1 MNDTIEFTVWV
12 SLFDVIMIGLILVGA
27 YRGFTQGVIVQTISL
42 FSVLIG
48 LTICVNVSKQVY
60 NMLDSI
66 SLINDLLAMFVLVVL
81 FCGVIYLTL
90 QLNRKVSNHIAGINK
105 GFTNRALGAVFG
117 AVKYFFIA
125 AVFLIAMFKLDEH
138 VAFLPKS
145 AKSSRLTYLSTSL
158 VTSIFPYLKMDNDK
172 LTPFKRPDD
181 ANN

>member
-12 SLFDVIMIGLILVGA
+12 SLFDVIMIGLIVVGA

-90 QLNRKVSNHIAGINK
+90 QLNR
-105 GFTNRALGAVFG
+105 
-117 AVKYFFIA
+117 
-125 AVFLIAMFKLDEH
+125 
-138 VAFLPKS
+138 
-145 AKSSRLTYLSTSL
+145 
-158 VTSIFPYLKMDNDK
+158 
-172 LTPFKRPDD
+172 
-181 ANN
+181 